1 MDKETREGS
10 HMYSICSETLAM
22 ALVALWV
29 VCTPTQ
35 PFSQTMP
42 VDYQTLPHLQAA
54 HVLLWAQSE
63 KPVSVELRVPMALV
77 HMLLME
83 KRPRE
88 TIDLRVPEALL
99 AHLHGT
105 E

>member
-1 MDKETREGS
+1 
-10 HMYSICSETLAM
+10 MYSICSETLAM
-22 ALVALWV
+22 ALLALWV

-35 PFSQTMP
+35 PFPQTMP

-54 HVLLWAQSE
+54 HVTLGAQSE
-63 KPVSVELRVPMALV
+63 KPVSVELRVPIGLV
-77 HMLLME
+77 HMLPTE
-83 KRPRE
+83 EQPRA

-99 AHLHGT
+99 EHLHGT

>member
-1 MDKETREGS
+1 
-10 HMYSICSETLAM
+10 MYSICSETLAM

-29 VCTPTQ
+29 VFTPTQ
-35 PFSQTMP
+35 PFPQTMP

-54 HVLLWAQSE
+54 HVILWAQSE
-63 KPVSVELRVPMALV
+63 KPVSVELRVPIGLV
-77 HMLLME
+77 HMLPTE
-83 KRPRE
+83 DQPRE